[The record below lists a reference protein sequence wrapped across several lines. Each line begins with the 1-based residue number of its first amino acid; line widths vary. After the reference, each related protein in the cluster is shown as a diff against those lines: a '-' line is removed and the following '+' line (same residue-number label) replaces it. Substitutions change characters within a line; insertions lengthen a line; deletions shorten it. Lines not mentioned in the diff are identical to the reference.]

1 MSEKSIK
8 QITEEFKKLIPMYE
22 MSMAWIS
29 KQNNKCVWV
38 ENPSGHNNKYFKYL
52 NGASYQ
58 KADRVARISMLKPAY
73 LEHVDYDGKDNWK
86 LTSKEKKELVD
97 LMRQTNKK
105 YAPCTNW
112 QAVLITYNEDNFAI
126 DFDETINGTFDK
138 TEFPDALD
146 INYPMP
152 EYTKLGE

>member
-1 MSEKSIK
+1 MSTFK
-8 QITEEFKKLIPMYE
+8 QITEELKKLIPLYE

-58 KADRVARISMLKPAY
+58 KADKVARISMLKPAY

-86 LTSKEKKELVD
+86 LTSKERKELID
-97 LMRQTNKK
+97 LMSQTNKK

-112 QAVLITYNEDNFAI
+112 QAV
-126 DFDETINGTFDK
+126 
-138 TEFPDALD
+138 
-146 INYPMP
+146 
-152 EYTKLGE
+152 